1 MKVTTLKLDIFF
13 MTDMHVS
20 ASLGVHFCVT
30 TFTSLEVCV
39 CVCVVKAGLTVC
51 CRAAIGQRAQ
61 INNHA
66 VQTDVELP
74 SRYNRAFVLRL
85 QHQTQLDVLH

>member
-1 MKVTTLKLDIFF
+1 MWLVMSCLFICCC
-13 MTDMHVS
+13 MR
-20 ASLGVHFCVT
+20 
-30 TFTSLEVCV
+30 VCV
-39 CVCVVKAGLTVC
+39 SVCVVKVGLTVC

-66 VQTDVELP
+66 VQTDVELA
-74 SRYNRAFVLRL
+74 SCYNRSFVLRL